1 MNVWPS
7 KKRTAA
13 AILLIALVVLVVSN
27 LLTLGGVGLE
37 VSAMVAEVY
46 IAPRNDLVLANPYQD
61 VDWYR
66 HAQYKANLHT
76 HTRQSDGLHSVA
88 QVIDA
93 YHRAGYHI
101 LALTDHDAVTW
112 PWEEY
117 GRNPEDLGMLAVQ
130 GNEISHAHHIGSY
143 FCDYNIVSR
152 RYLPVIGG
160 IGRSANV
167 SEEEIL
173 TGIAENNGLAVFFH
187 PGYHGYPP
195 QFYASLYSQLPH
207 LIGMEVANGKLRLQD
222 HEIWDLVLTMLMPER
237 PVWGFA
243 NDDLHIMWHL
253 GRAFNVFPLP
263 ELSEAELRSAM
274 ERGSFYF
281 SYGSAA
287 PVIKSIL
294 VDNDGGVVA
303 INGDGWEAVAWISD
317 GSVIHRGAAL
327 DFHNTAN
334 IGAYIRA
341 ELTGEGGVTYTQPF
355 GVSILQ

>member
-1 MNVWPS
+1 MVG
-7 KKRTAA
+7 
-13 AILLIALVVLVVSN
+13 SN
-27 LLTLGGVGLE
+27 LPFAGGTGPQ

-46 IAPRNDLVLANPYQD
+46 IAARNDLILVNPYQE
-61 VDWYR
+61 VDWEE
-66 HAQYKANLHT
+66 HAQYRANLHT
-76 HTRQSDGLHSVA
+76 HTRQSDGLHSA
-88 QVIDA
+88 ARVIDA

-112 PWEEY
+112 PWNEHGRDPEE
-117 GRNPEDLGMLAVQ
+117 LGMLAVQ

-160 IGRSANV
+160 IGSAANV
-167 SEEEIL
+167 TEEEIL
-173 TGIAENNGLAVFFH
+173 TGIADSDGLAVFFH
-187 PGYHGYPP
+187 PGYHGNPP
-195 QFYASLYSQLPH
+195 QFYTSLFSKFPH

-222 HEIWDLVLTMLMPER
+222 HEIWDTVLTMLMPER

-263 ELSEAELRSAM
+263 ELCEAEIRSAM

-287 PVIKSIL
+287 PVIRSIL
-294 VDNDGGVVA
+294 VDNEGGIVA
-303 INGDGWEAVAWISD
+303 IDGDGWEEVSWISN
-317 GSVIHRGAAL
+317 GFVIHQGAAL

-341 ELTGEGGVTYTQPF
+341 EMSGEGGITYTQPF
-355 GVSILQ
+355 AVGILQ